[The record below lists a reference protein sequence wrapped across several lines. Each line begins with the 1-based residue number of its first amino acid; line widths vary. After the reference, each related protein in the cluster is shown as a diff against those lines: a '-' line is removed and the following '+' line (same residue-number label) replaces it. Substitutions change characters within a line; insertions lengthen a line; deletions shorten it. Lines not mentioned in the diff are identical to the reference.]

1 MFFVLE
7 WGESVESSQME
18 HPVLIHVAVVV
29 PRVVLVGIRLHINL
43 CCVIYSIVVMVVGA
57 VVRVIVAVFVV
68 VVDGVR
74 AQSRLVTK

>member
-43 CCVIYSIVVMVVGA
+43 CVCDLLNCSDGGGGGGA
-57 VVRVIVAVFVV
+57 CDCCGLR
-68 VVDGVR
+68 GCG
-74 AQSRLVTK
+74 